1 MWYVVTNSDNHDN
14 VTKYEYD
21 ENNSEKNKSSENKSD
36 ENKSDENKSDENK
49 SDEYKSKKNKSCEQ
63 RTFADPSYFTTG
75 KTTSILRRIISI
87 ISTN

>member
-21 ENNSEKNKSSENKSD
+21 ENKSEKNKSSENKSD
-36 ENKSDENKSDENK
+36 ENKSDENKSDEN
-49 SDEYKSKKNKSCEQ
+49 KSKKNKSCEQ

-75 KTTSILRRIISI
+75 KTTSILRTFIFI
-87 ISTN
+87 ISTD